1 MLTTSHLKREHAV
14 KVDGIKLLVLFQKEK
29 LKGVVRTRINNVIK
43 KVEELKRQ
51 VESGEED
58 LQEQFAEVS

>member
-1 MLTTSHLKREHAV
+1 VLTTSHLKREHAV